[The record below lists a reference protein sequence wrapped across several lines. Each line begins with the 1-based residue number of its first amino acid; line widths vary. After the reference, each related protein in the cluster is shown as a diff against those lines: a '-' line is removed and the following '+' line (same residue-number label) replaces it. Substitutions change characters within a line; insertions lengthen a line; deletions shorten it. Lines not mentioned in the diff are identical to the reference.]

1 VSDERVGKDGVVHLC
16 LANGGGWVVA
26 TKPTGELMC
35 ERVKHHHRASRHDTD
50 QLKPQTSQVSDQVR
64 ARSFSWHDA
73 TEEELLVDSPS
84 KERRTTV
91 VMTEIPCDCSRDGL
105 VARLDHAG
113 LVGQYDFVYLPVSFE
128 TLSTHG
134 YGIVNFVS
142 SQAAQTLLDK
152 FPSSA
157 NWSDQRQ
164 GLNEHVANF
173 QDSSL
178 MHEGVPDQFKPILF
192 KDGKRVS
199 FPAPTRQT
207 RMPRE
212 LKRAICR
219 MRSGE
224 LAGDSKMLTASE
236 GWTPK
241 PQKPQS
247 EPRSPCAL
255 ESPKS
260 DRGEF
265 FSANFRRIR
274 SRRVRRSVS

>member
-1 VSDERVGKDGVVHLC
+1 
-16 LANGGGWVVA
+16 
-26 TKPTGELMC
+26 
-35 ERVKHHHRASRHDTD
+35 
-50 QLKPQTSQVSDQVR
+50 
-64 ARSFSWHDA
+64 
-73 TEEELLVDSPS
+73 VDSPS

-91 VMTEIPCDCSRDGL
+91 VMTEIPSDCSRDGL
-105 VARLDHAG
+105 VARLDETG
-113 LVGQYDFVYLPVSFE
+113 LVGKYDFVYLPVSFE

-142 SQAAQTLLDK
+142 SEAAQTLINK
-152 FPSSA
+152 FPGST

-164 GLNEHVANF
+164 GLSEHVANF

-192 KDGKRVS
+192 TDGKRVA

-224 LAGDSKMLTASE
+224 LAGDSKILTASE

-241 PQKPQS
+241 AQK
-247 EPRSPCAL
+247 EPCASCAMD
-255 ESPKS
+255 SPKS
-260 DRGEF
+260 EHGGLF
-265 FSANFRRIR
+265 AANFRRIR
-274 SRRVRRSVS
+274 SRRVRRSEA